1 MPDLKLNSPL
11 QYVKGVGPKKAAA
24 LALQGYQTVADILYY
39 FPRQY
44 LDRTET
50 TPIGS
55 ANVDSH
61 VTIIGEV
68 KAHGVLYGGRR
79 RYEIIL
85 EDESGAISLLFFQGV
100 KYYERSIKKGQRFA
114 ATGTVSHFQGRQ
126 IVHPEMERLDSDSD
140 SMVHAGR
147 IIPVYPQT
155 AELSKVGL
163 SGRGIRTVTS
173 FIFEHLKDRPPEL
186 LPKGEL
192 AKNDLIPL
200 PDALV
205 QIHFPD
211 NQDQIEVARRRLAY
225 DELLKIQFYVFENKG
240 RREGLVKK
248 HRYKKPG
255 KKLSAF
261 KTGLPFDLT
270 KAQKKVVRE
279 IFDDLQT
286 ERPMARLLQG
296 DVGCGKT
303 VVAILAALYA
313 AENGLQCSLMAPTEI
328 LAEQHY
334 RNYKE
339 SLEEVHVSSALLTS
353 SLKAADKRNIAEAC
367 AAGDIDILFGTH
379 ALIYDYVQF
388 ARLGLV
394 IIDEQ
399 HRFGVRQRGKLYAK
413 GESAD
418 LLAMTA
424 TPIPRTLALTLY
436 GDLDIG
442 TIDALPPGRKPIRTV
457 WRDQAVRDKV
467 YSFIVDEVTSGGQAY
482 IIYPLVEKSDQVEL
496 ENVEDAFKAL
506 TTGAFKNVKV
516 GMVHGRVKP
525 EKRDKVLTD
534 FRDKKIDALLA
545 TTVIEVGIDNPNA
558 TVMVI
563 EHAERFGLAQLH
575 QLRGRVGRG
584 SRQSTVVAV
593 AHHPVSDIARQRMQY
608 FVDSND
614 GFEIAEADLQLRGPG
629 EMFGSR
635 QSGTPEFRVANAWT
649 DRDLL
654 ETARSLVARLFTE
667 RDQLDRGYLRLY
679 KSLVRTA
686 SGSRIELGGG

>member
-1 MPDLKLNSPL
+1 
-11 QYVKGVGPKKAAA
+11 
-24 LALQGYQTVADILYY
+24 
-39 FPRQY
+39 
-44 LDRTET
+44 
-50 TPIGS
+50 
-55 ANVDSH
+55 
-61 VTIIGEV
+61 
-68 KAHGVLYGGRR
+68 
-79 RYEIIL
+79 
-85 EDESGAISLLFFQGV
+85 
-100 KYYERSIKKGQRFA
+100 
-114 ATGTVSHFQGRQ
+114 
-126 IVHPEMERLDSDSD
+126 
-140 SMVHAGR
+140 
-147 IIPVYPQT
+147 
-155 AELSKVGL
+155 
-163 SGRGIRTVTS
+163 
-173 FIFEHLKDRPPEL
+173 
-186 LPKGEL
+186 
-192 AKNDLIPL
+192 
-200 PDALV
+200 
-205 QIHFPD
+205 
-211 NQDQIEVARRRLAY
+211 
-225 DELLKIQFYVFENKG
+225 
-240 RREGLVKK
+240 
-248 HRYKKPG
+248 
-255 KKLSAF
+255 
-261 KTGLPFDLT
+261 
-270 KAQKKVVRE
+270 
-279 IFDDLQT
+279 
-286 ERPMARLLQG
+286 
-296 DVGCGKT
+296 
-303 VVAILAALYA
+303 
-313 AENGLQCSLMAPTEI
+313 
-328 LAEQHY
+328 
-334 RNYKE
+334 
-339 SLEEVHVSSALLTS
+339 
-353 SLKAADKRNIAEAC
+353 
-367 AAGDIDILFGTH
+367 
-379 ALIYDYVQF
+379 VQF

-534 FRDKKIDALLA
+534 FRDKKIDVLLA